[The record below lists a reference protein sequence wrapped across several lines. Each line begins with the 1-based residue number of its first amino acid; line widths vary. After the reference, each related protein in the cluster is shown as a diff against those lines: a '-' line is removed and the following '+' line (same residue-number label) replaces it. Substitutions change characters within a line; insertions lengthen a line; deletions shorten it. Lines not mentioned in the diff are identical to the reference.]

1 MIQNSENAKYVAY
14 FTPEEKETA
23 DVEAILLTM
32 GVSTRSHKIEQDDE
46 FFIAEV
52 IALYAWKL
60 AILDRLFASG
70 AQKISIE
77 RLTT

>member
-1 MIQNSENAKYVAY
+1 MTQNAENVKYVAY
-14 FTPEEKETA
+14 FTPQDKETA

-32 GVSTRSHKIEQDDE
+32 GVSIKTYSIDQDDE
-46 FFIAEV
+46 FFIANV

-60 AILDRLFASG
+60 AIMDRLFASG

-77 RLTT
+77 RLLA